1 MVQTDDQLKPISS
14 SSPIKKVG
22 CNDNWSNVNRPN
34 DNWPKCRGVKIHG
47 RVCGS
52 TQNFRLTQFV
62 SLTND
67 EANIIASNPQ
77 MKQPFTFNL
86 LITMIPSHQ
95 ISRVFM

>member
-34 DNWPKCRGVKIHG
+34 DNWPKCRGVKVHV

-52 TQNFRLTQFV
+52 IQNFRLKLFV
-62 SLTND
+62 PLTND
-67 EANIIASNPQ
+67 DANIIVSDPQ
-77 MKQPFTFNL
+77 MNHPFTFNQF
-86 LITMIPSHQ
+86 IAIIIFH
-95 ISRVFM
+95 